1 MKLLGFNY
9 LAHATSH
16 TRTHRCDLIAVAS
29 CQPGLDAQAL
39 LNTGPCMTHTLRL
52 FIVLSVISK
61 KKSRLEAKVY
71 GATRSGVLKQYCDD
85 RGVTRQAHKPRPSTG
100 SSQWAGVQCEER
112 HTHGQ

>member
-61 KKSRLEAKVY
+61 KKSRLEAKV
-71 GATRSGVLKQYCDD
+71 
-85 RGVTRQAHKPRPSTG
+85 
-100 SSQWAGVQCEER
+100 
-112 HTHGQ
+112 